1 MIIPVFQLC
10 LSNNKKRLNRELE
23 PCGQDSNPRPGLSSC
38 CSSSAEKLRLSYTFI
53 LIHTSNTWHYCIT
66 ILDTSKMKIAPKII
80 NKLHG
85 QPFTLTCAGPFLTL
99 LHISVHANERAI
111 HATECRRGIGT
122 VSCSEF
128 LPRPTRC
135 GAVAPVTPLSV
146 IALDSFHYN
155 KENRKCFIQG
165 LVCKCLTA
173 FYWFK
178 LLKSF
183 HEIDLKLTAMIEMTR
198 RRKTEARLCEL
209 ERSLAKNGG
218 ARHLSQS
225 PT

>member
-1 MIIPVFQLC
+1 
-10 LSNNKKRLNRELE
+10 
-23 PCGQDSNPRPGLSSC
+23 
-38 CSSSAEKLRLSYTFI
+38 
-53 LIHTSNTWHYCIT
+53 
-66 ILDTSKMKIAPKII
+66 MKIAPKTI
-80 NKLHG
+80 NKQQG

-135 GAVAPVTPLSV
+135 GAVAPVTPLRV

-155 KENRKCFIQG
+155 RENRKCFIQG
-165 LVCKCLTA
+165 LVCECLTA

-178 LLKSF
+178 LGSLSTRAF
-183 HEIDLKLTAMIEMTR
+183 ETRTATGREHSVCQDSGVSHIFILIIHNRE
-198 RRKTEARLCEL
+198 KV
-209 ERSLAKNGG
+209 
-218 ARHLSQS
+218 LSIVNVMV
-225 PT
+225 